1 MKNVIKNSFGG
12 CFAVLLLALVFAS
25 QIQAQSMFDQ
35 NRKLNQCFV
44 LYNGDIIQIG
54 NECEFGSSECRSN
67 PCNPVIG
74 D

>member
-1 MKNVIKNSFGG
+1 MKNVIKNLIVN
-12 CFAVLLLALVFAS
+12 CFAVLILAFLFAS